1 MLDNL
6 PAYISP
12 FFIATTFFAVGFLLY
27 AIRRSAFET
36 FPAKLLVF
44 LLAFWLILQAI
55 LSLGGFYQNTESV
68 PPRVFAFAAFPAF
81 LLIIFYFIFYRKNF
95 IERLPLKILTLLH
108 VVRIPVEI
116 ALFWLYQAKQI
127 PQSMT
132 FENGNLDILSGISAP
147 IIYFFAFRNEK
158 TNRLLLIVWNTLALI
173 LLLNIVVTAIA
184 AFPSPLQQIAF
195 EQPNRAVMYFPY
207 VWLPSIIVPIVLFSH
222 LASLWKLSRNSLE

>member
-12 FFIATTFFAVGFLLY
+12 FFIVTTFLAVGFLLY
-27 AIRRSAFET
+27 AIRLSVFET
-36 FPAKLLVF
+36 FPAKLSVF
-44 LLAFWLILQAI
+44 LLAFWLIMQAI
-55 LSLGGFYQNTESV
+55 LSLGGFYQNTEFA

-81 LLIIFYFIFYRKNF
+81 LLIILYFIFYRVNF

-108 VVRIPVEI
+108 IVRIPVEI
-116 ALFWLYQAKQI
+116 SLLWLYQAKQV

-158 TNRLLLIVWNTLALI
+158 TNRFLLIVWNVIALL

-207 VWLPSIIVPIVLFSH
+207 VWLPSVIVPIVFFSH
-222 LASLWKLSRNSLE
+222 LASLWKLSKNSLE

>member
-1 MLDNL
+1 LAL
-6 PAYISP
+6 S
-12 FFIATTFFAVGFLLY
+12 
-27 AIRRSAFET
+27 SET
-36 FPAKLLVF
+36 
-44 LLAFWLILQAI
+44 
-55 LSLGGFYQNTESV
+55 
-68 PPRVFAFAAFPAF
+68 
-81 LLIIFYFIFYRKNF
+81 
-95 IERLPLKILTLLH
+95 
-108 VVRIPVEI
+108 
-116 ALFWLYQAKQI
+116 I

-207 VWLPSIIVPIVLFSH
+207 VWLPSIIVPIVLS
-222 LASLWKLSRNSLE
+222 AI